1 LHYLILRL
9 STGEVTGNEN
19 AWMEWK
25 HYWQNIVRRYQVM
38 MEGWP
43 ETIPFHNLSKTSNSL
58 ANLKMLLQKWQCGKT
73 YWKKLT
79 AAELKELDHERDAQ
93 IERGEVETHGPHHHC
108 SDFGTKRTQS
118 NMATTTKKKRQT
130 SAQEVSNTDGSDD
143 ENTASNMATRMKK
156 RQISRRE
163 VSDAEESN
171 EEGEAASDT
180 AHRMKQ
186 LQGSTREAAVDT
198 ETVLNT
204 TDDLEL
210 AATRVPDPGSE
221 APATQPPSEPIN
233 APLSPS
239 ST

>member
-1 LHYLILRL
+1 MI
-9 STGEVTGNEN
+9 
-19 AWMEWK
+19 K
-25 HYWQNIVRRYQVM
+25 
-38 MEGWP
+38 GWP
-43 ETIPFHNLSKTSNSL
+43 ETIPFRNLSETSNSL
-58 ANLKMLLQKWQCGKT
+58 ANLETLLQKWQCGKT

-79 AAELKELDHERDAQ
+79 AAELKELDHECDAQ
-93 IERGEVETHGPHHHC
+93 IERGEVETHGPRHCC

-130 SAQEVSNTDGSDD
+130 SVREVSNTNRSDD
-143 ENTASNMATRMKK
+143 ENAASNMATRTKK
-156 RQISRRE
+156 CRISRRE

-186 LQGSTREAAVDT
+186 LQGSTREAVVDT
-198 ETVLNT
+198 ETALST
-204 TDDLEL
+204 TNNLEL
-210 AATRVPDPGSE
+210 AATCVPDPGSE
-221 APATQPPSEPIN
+221 ALATQPPSEPIN